1 MPISIFL
8 RIIRMAS
15 ARKTVKFGNSRV
27 RNQLEHGSITE
38 YAVKTKPANGPSAIS
53 NSALR
58 TNQKAHPDKYQWDSS
73 KSYTNTFSVS
83 ASNKAKSLTNHHK
96 VRQNYGNDWV
106 DATVALN
113 TYKET
118 MSELN
123 KIYRS
128 KLITLINKNFGNPSR
143 DIFNEIVTYL
153 DELNTTF
160 VKWHEKTIGTDEANA
175 KMESIF
181 DSAEE
186 FLKINKK
193 DFKKLYPEFRD
204 LFSVKLKIT
213 NKAKDLRHKTLKGLR
228 NARTLKNSKAR

>member
-1 MPISIFL
+1 
-8 RIIRMAS
+8 MAS
-15 ARKTVKFGNSRV
+15 TRKTVKFGNSRV

-38 YAVKTKPANGPSAIS
+38 YVVKTKSTNGPSAIS

-58 TNQKAHPDKYQWDSS
+58 TNQKANPDKYQWDSS
-73 KSYTNTFSVS
+73 KSYTNTFSLP
-83 ASNKAKSLTNHHK
+83 ASNKAKSLANHRK

-118 MSELN
+118 MAEFN
-123 KIYRS
+123 KTYRS
-128 KLITLINKNFGNPSR
+128 KLIILINKNFGNPPR
-143 DIFNEIVTYL
+143 EIFNEIVSYL

-160 VKWHEKTIGTDEANA
+160 AKWQGKTIGTDEANA

-186 FLKINKK
+186 FLQIDKK

-204 LFSVKLKIT
+204 LFSVKLKIM
-213 NKAKDLRHKTLKGLR
+213 NKAKDLRYKTLKGLR